1 MRSVSASL
9 HSEKGF
15 VVISQKAHSIT
26 WANDRWWV
34 RASISGNSPDIE
46 VLGIKIERNAPYR
59 RLQNE
64 TVEKRKELGWRG

>member
-15 VVISQKAHSIT
+15 VVIAQKARSIT
-26 WANDRWWV
+26 WANDRWSV
-34 RASISGNSPDIE
+34 LAAIGGNSPDIE

-64 TVEKRKELGWRG
+64 AVDNRKALGWRG